1 MHVLSQYNGW
11 RARVQGTRPM
21 VCGKSLQ
28 GYPILVKFVGRRHAC
43 WRSLTQCLTVS
54 ESKIGKPIVL
64 WISCM
69 SCLNNFYC
77 HVCGKSLVISD
88 LSWNRLICYSCKDV
102 KCHSLFGW
110 SLHYQPWEFWD
121 QLSLFRAGGGTY
133 PLCHVF
139 GYTRMSIT
147 HWVLLKGKGS
157 KTPGTFRWGGPPP
170 RPGASTDEIFS
181 ET

>member
-1 MHVLSQYNGW
+1 MIFSFSHILNLLWSIEHTWVSLYDCHSCWVPHVLSQYNGW
-11 RARVQGTRPM
+11 RARVQGARPM

-110 SLHYQPWEFWD
+110 SLHI
-121 QLSLFRAGGGTY
+121 SLGSFGINYPYLGRGGHISRDIIPYLGIR
-133 PLCHVF
+133 V
-139 GYTRMSIT
+139 
-147 HWVLLKGKGS
+147 WVLL
-157 KTPGTFRWGGPPP
+157 T
-170 RPGASTDEIFS
+170 E
-181 ET
+181 